1 MRIAQSLESPTNV
14 KNTVVIVAQA
24 VLYTARRM
32 AERLIPICSANLI
45 FDVEYKILLIH
56 ERHTTTL
63 NGMFSSLTNPHAST
77 RRASKLSALPLCYYS
92 PSQIHRTGIRID
104 ICFCCRQER
113 LCSNKSETGSTS
125 VKDSALADSFH
136 SPHLDAAN
144 DVAASSLFL

>member
-63 NGMFSSLTNPHAST
+63 NGMFSSLTNPHALRSVNICKPIT
-77 RRASKLSALPLCYYS
+77 EAIA
-92 PSQIHRTGIRID
+92 GINIA
-104 ICFCCRQER
+104 IQ
-113 LCSNKSETGSTS
+113 
-125 VKDSALADSFH
+125 
-136 SPHLDAAN
+136 
-144 DVAASSLFL
+144 